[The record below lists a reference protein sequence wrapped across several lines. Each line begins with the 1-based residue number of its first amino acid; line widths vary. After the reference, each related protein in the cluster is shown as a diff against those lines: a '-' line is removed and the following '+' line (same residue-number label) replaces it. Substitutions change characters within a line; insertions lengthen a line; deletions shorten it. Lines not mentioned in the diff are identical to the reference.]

1 MRAILAASAAIFIAS
16 SAPGMASDHAQC
28 AGAVTNGDCTFTSH
42 RPCGAVD
49 GRHAACRSEPRLTYG
64 WTYGPWRNA
73 GEAHDY
79 DFWHD
84 RPYGW
89 DHWR

>member
-16 SAPGMASDHAQC
+16 SAPGMASDHARC
-28 AGAVTNGDCTFTSH
+28 ARAVTNGDCTVTSY
-42 RPCGAVD
+42 RPCADSRHAGCNSDPRLAYGPVD
-49 GRHAACRSEPRLTYG
+49 GR
-64 WTYGPWRNA
+64 WRNA

>member
-1 MRAILAASAAIFIAS
+1 
-16 SAPGMASDHAQC
+16 
-28 AGAVTNGDCTFTSH
+28 
-42 RPCGAVD
+42 VD
-49 GRHAACRSEPRLTYG
+49 GR
-64 WTYGPWRNA
+64 WRNA